1 MQSYKYTLSNEI
13 VSEKELLD
21 NATIEEVE
29 EMIEEGELVK
39 VAQWKD
45 DGYFTIK

>member
-1 MQSYKYTLSNEI
+1 MQTYKYTMSNEV

-39 VAQWKD
+39 VEQWKD
-45 DGYFTIK
+45 GAYFTIK